1 LKELSILFKP
11 TLKKETNT
19 TVAVCYLFSK
29 IKVLILIAVTLSN
42 EPYYNEEGDLVF
54 RPGGHGALIENLNS
68 SKSDIIFIKNI
79 DNVIQNNNEIIAV
92 YKKSIRRILIDTQQQ
107 VFFLFREN

>member
-1 LKELSILFKP
+1 LLPLFKNKS
-11 TLKKETNT
+11 TDTN
-19 TVAVCYLFSK
+19 
-29 IKVLILIAVTLSN
+29 AVTLSN

-54 RPGGHGALIENLNS
+54 RPGGHELIENLNS

-92 YKKSIRRILIDTQQQ
+92 YKKSIRRNIDRYATTG
-107 VFFLFREN
+107 FFLI